1 MVPFARLRGDPAI
14 EVDAGS
20 TPAVVFFE
28 PGVASPIDADSL
40 SRARQVGTAAAFDR
54 RARGRALSFAKR
66 RGAFVDGET
75 GSTWDL
81 SGTAV
86 RGRLRGTR
94 LRPLRHDE
102 PFWFVLAA
110 FEPEARIAGG

>member
-1 MVPFARLRGDPAI
+1 M
-14 EVDAGS
+14 
-20 TPAVVFFE
+20 
-28 PGVASPIDADSL
+28 
-40 SRARQVGTAAAFDR
+40 
-54 RARGRALSFAKR
+54 
-66 RGAFVDGET
+66 DGET